1 MQPIPGISGV
11 SEVCP
16 ALSKYAFPIQDRTA
30 DQHDADSVAAWMQQA
45 DREGRLIRYFEPI
58 LNEPEREFAGVEGWL
73 LGVG

>member
-1 MQPIPGISGV
+1 
-11 SEVCP
+11 
-16 ALSKYAFPIQDRTA
+16 
-30 DQHDADSVAAWMQQA
+30 MQQA